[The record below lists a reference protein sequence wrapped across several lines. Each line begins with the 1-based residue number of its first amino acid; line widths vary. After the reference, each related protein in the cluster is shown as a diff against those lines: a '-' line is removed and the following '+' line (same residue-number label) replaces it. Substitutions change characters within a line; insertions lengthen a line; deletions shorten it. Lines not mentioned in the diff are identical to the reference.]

1 MVAVGPGIPTRV
13 ISLLQH
19 KLLPAEGSAL
29 ECQPP
34 ARGSKPG
41 SLLLLLRE
49 GPCLVRKD
57 PHAVDL

>member
-34 ARGSKPG
+34 AGGSRPG
-41 SLLLLLRE
+41 SLLLLQE

-57 PHAVDL
+57 PHAADL